1 MERFIKVIFPHGPP
15 IVVHSPLLLS
25 RRSLGLR
32 WTPTRTP
39 GGRLAWDTSRL
50 MTWFWLDFNMC
61 RRAHGSATSAS
72 TDPSNC
78 HAWPVM
84 PHPARHHR
92 FLFSSPPND
101 PSRRWR
107 ARYAYSNQLNAPHAC
122 GLCRPSLLFSHLT
135 HFGHLPRPLLWVA
148 AFGSTRDR

>member
-1 MERFIKVIFPHGPP
+1 MERFIKVKFPHGPL

-25 RRSLGLR
+25 RKSLGLR

-72 TDPSNC
+72 TDLSNC
-78 HAWPVM
+78 HAWPAM
-84 PHPARHHR
+84 SHPARHLK
-92 FLFSSPPND
+92 FLFSSPLKDLPM
-101 PSRRWR
+101 RWR
-107 ARYAYSNQLNAPHAC
+107 ARYTYSNRFNTSHMC
-122 GLCRPSLLFSHLT
+122 GLCCLSLLFSHLT
-135 HFGHLPRPLLWVA
+135 HFGHLP
-148 AFGSTRDR
+148 